1 MLLRMKL
8 SIDLK
13 RNPMIKTID
22 HIGIAVKNLEK
33 SLCHWRELFGL
44 RDHGI
49 EKIEEH
55 GVKIV
60 RLDRDEGPS
69 VELVS
74 PIDGTSPVDK
84 FIKDHGEGIHHFC
97 FTVDDI
103 HSAMESLKKKGVE
116 FIQDEP
122 REGADGDLVVFIY
135 PGCFNGVL
143 IELKEEKR
151 TVTV

>member
-22 HIGIAVKNLEK
+22 HVGIAVKNLEK

-103 HSAMESLKKKGVE
+103 HSAMESLKKKGVK

-122 REGADGDLVVFIY
+122 REGADGNLVVFIY

>member
-1 MLLRMKL
+1 
-8 SIDLK
+8 
-13 RNPMIKTID
+13 MIKTID
-22 HIGIAVKNLEK
+22 HIGIAVKDLEK
-33 SLCHWRELFGL
+33 SLSHWRELFGL

-49 EKIEEH
+49 EIVKEH

-60 RLDRDEGPS
+60 RLDKDEGPS

-74 PIDGTSPVDK
+74 PLDVSSPVDK
-84 FIKDHGEGIHHFC
+84 FIKNHGEGIHHFC
-97 FTVDDI
+97 FSVADI
-103 HSAMESLKKKGVE
+103 HSVMESLKKKGIK

-122 REGADGDLVVFIY
+122 REGADGNLVVFIH

-151 TVTV
+151 TETI